1 MYRTSDNFLLREI
14 GGESILVPVGDAGV
28 LSNSMIS
35 MNETSSFLWKQFQ
48 TPRTLQE
55 VTAEAMKIYSGPAD
69 VIEREIIEF
78 TEAYVK
84 AGLLKEESE

>member
-28 LSNSMIS
+28 LSNSMTS

-48 TPRTLQE
+48 TPHTLQE

-69 VIEREIIEF
+69 VIEREIVEF